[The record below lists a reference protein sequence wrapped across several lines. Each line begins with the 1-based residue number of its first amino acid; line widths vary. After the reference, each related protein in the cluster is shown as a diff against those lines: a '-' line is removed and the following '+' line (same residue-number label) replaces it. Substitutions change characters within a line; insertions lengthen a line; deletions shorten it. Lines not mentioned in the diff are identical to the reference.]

1 MTRTTQNRPAQNRST
16 ATITSRLRDLVLPAR
31 PDPARSRRIAE
42 VRLVMSA
49 VVVLAVFAAIAA
61 RVMFLA
67 TDEANA
73 RTAGIV
79 PPSKAERGQI
89 LDRKGRL
96 LATNLPITVLHADP
110 SEIMDP
116 GAAARALAPLLPRHD
131 AAALTRL
138 LTKDTR
144 YVELDRKPVSYTHL
158 TLPTIYSV

>member
-1 MTRTTQNRPAQNRST
+1 MSHSVS
-16 ATITSRLRDLVLPAR
+16 ITSRLRNLVLPAR

-42 VRLVMSA
+42 VRLVISA
-49 VVVLAVFAAIAA
+49 VAVLAVFAAIAA

-79 PPSKAERGQI
+79 PPPKVERGQI

-110 SEIMDP
+110 SEIMDA
-116 GAAARALAPLLPRHD
+116 G
-131 AAALTRL
+131 
-138 LTKDTR
+138 
-144 YVELDRKPVSYTHL
+144 ELSMLSSHAE
-158 TLPTIYSV
+158 